1 MFTRTEKILYSLALL
16 SLFMA
21 ALIAAEEYS
30 KYIGK
35 KSYEEAIRTY
45 KTEVISVQSA
55 EKR

>member
-1 MFTRTEKILYSLALL
+1 
-16 SLFMA
+16 MA

-45 KTEVISVQSA
+45 KTPEISVTRT
-55 EKR
+55 E